1 MQRLLL
7 AVALACLLAACGGA
21 EDSPA
26 AAVEN
31 YLRTRINGDETQ
43 LVGLACRAREAEARM
58 EAASFAPMK
67 AEISALSCQTDGSD
81 GQFTVVACQ
90 GAMVTTYAGETRD
103 WDLGARTFRTLQEDG
118 RWKVCGFAR

>member
-7 AVALACLLAACGGA
+7 AFALVCLLAACGGTD
-21 EDSPA
+21 DSPS

-43 LVGLACRAREAEARM
+43 LVGLACRSREAEART

-67 AEISALSCQTDGSD
+67 AEISNLSCRVDGAD

-103 WDLGARTFRTLQEDG
+103 WDLGARKFRTLQEDG